1 MRLEM
6 DLECV
11 PEHLLVIESI
21 IVLKPGADLGIV
33 HILPLLPGFFDTVK
47 EFRLTG
53 QDIEAEPGA
62 IGIFKQH
69 PEKGDIGFQL
79 LPFQR
84 VRQADGRFGRGIFV
98 GLD

>member
-1 MRLEM
+1 MGFKMNLQG
-6 DLECV
+6 V

-33 HILPLLPGFFDTVK
+33 HILPLLPGFLDAVK

-79 LPFQR
+79 LTFQR
-84 VRQADGRFGRGIFV
+84 VRQADGRSGRGIFAR
-98 GLD
+98 LD